1 MHTISA
7 TDSGP
12 GAFLARVRPTPRVL
26 GGVLCAAG
34 LVLLWLPS
42 LIVTALGAELLAAAF
57 WVWARATES
66 PREQVARWGWLR
78 RPAQALWL
86 AAGIELLLPEL
97 LGFGS
102 GRGSAVEL
110 LRWLQSGAVAWA
122 GLELL
127 AALPLA
133 RPYSDLP
140 GPLLAIRPWLPAIL
154 PAAGFVLLWRHQGEW
169 LSVTRIRDLTSLLLL
184 LTAMLAA
191 LRAFGRLQWLVGLR
205 WLLVSDSA
213 LAALLVARNALRPE
227 LTMLLWL
234 AACGGRTFMLASELR
249 SAAPRRGP
257 FISLLWRSAGWASS
271 SALSWAVLVALSR
284 EGPPATWLA
293 FAALP
298 PVVLTAWVIVSRL
311 EEAPERRL
319 LVRPGPPVTLG
330 HVAAALTALTGP
342 STLFTAWWLGFRAPW
357 PVAALALLPSALTG
371 IAASVVLRWRR
382 QHAGITAGA
391 PGVVVDPA
399 QSPERVAAGARLAA
413 LESVSERLRAA
424 ARTLF
429 RVITGFERRLVVW
442 ALRFVRTLVSPL
454 HDLHTG
460 DAQEYLLFLVGL
472 SVLALVMPLL
482 Q

>member
-1 MHTISA
+1 MHTIST
-7 TDSGP
+7 TD
-12 GAFLARVRPTPRVL
+12 AAQDVLTRARANPRVV
-26 GGVLCAAG
+26 GSVLCAAG
-34 LVLLWLPS
+34 LVLVWLPS

-66 PREQVARWGWLR
+66 PKEQVARWGWLR

-110 LRWLQSGAVAWA
+110 LRWLQAGAVAWA

-169 LSVTRIRDLTSLLLL
+169 LAVTRIRDLTSLLLL
-184 LTAMLAA
+184 LTAMLAT
-191 LRAFGRLQWLVGLR
+191 LRAFGRRQWLVSLR

-213 LAALLVARNALRPE
+213 LAALLVARGALRPE
-227 LTMLLWL
+227 FSMLLWL

-271 SALSWAVLVALSR
+271 TALAWAVLVALAR
-284 EGPPATWLA
+284 EGVPATWLA
-293 FAALP
+293 LAAVP
-298 PVVLTAWVIVSRL
+298 AVVLAAWVIVSRL
-311 EEAPERRL
+311 EEAPERRTM
-319 LVRPGPPVTLG
+319 VRPGPPVTLG
-330 HVAAALTALTGP
+330 HVAAVVTVLTGP
-342 STLFTAWWLGFRAPW
+342 STLITAWWFGFRAPW
-357 PVAALALLPSALTG
+357 PLAVAALLPSVLTG
-371 IAASVVLRWRR
+371 LAASVVLRWRR
-382 QHAGITAGA
+382 QHAGITAQA

-399 QSPERVAAGARLAA
+399 QSPERMAAGARLAA
-413 LESVSERLRAA
+413 LESVSEHLRAG
-424 ARTLF
+424 ARSLF
-429 RVITGFERRLVVW
+429 RVITGFERRAVGWV
-442 ALRFVRTLVSPL
+442 LRFGRTLVSPM

-460 DAQEYLLFLVGL
+460 DAQEYLLFLIGL
-472 SVLALVMPLL
+472 SLLALVMPLL

>member
-1 MHTISA
+1 MRTISTTEA
-7 TDSGP
+7 
-12 GAFLARVRPTPRVL
+12 AALERARPQPRVV
-26 GGVLCAAG
+26 GAVLCAAG

-42 LIVTALGAELLAAAF
+42 LLVAALGAELLAAAF

-66 PREQVARWGWLR
+66 PREQVARWSWLR

-86 AAGIELLLPEL
+86 AAAIEILMPEL
-97 LGFGS
+97 RGFPG

-110 LRWLQSGAVAWA
+110 LRWLQAGAVAWA

-154 PAAGFVLLWRHQGEW
+154 PAAGFVLLWRHPGEW
-169 LSVTRIRDLTSLLLL
+169 LSVTRVRDLTSLLLL
-184 LTAMLAA
+184 LTAVLAA

-213 LAALLVARNALRPE
+213 LAALLVARGVLRPE
-227 LTMLLWL
+227 LVMLLWL

-257 FISLLWRSAGWASS
+257 FIRLLWRSAGWASS
-271 SALSWAVLVALSR
+271 TALSWPLLVALAA
-284 EGPPATWLA
+284 EGPPAAWLA
-293 FAALP
+293 AVAVV
-298 PVVLTAWVIVSRL
+298 PVSITAWVIVSRL

-330 HVAAALTALTGP
+330 HVAAAITLLTGP
-342 STLFTAWWLGFRAPW
+342 SALATAWWLGFRPPW
-357 PVAALALLPSALTG
+357 PLAAAAALPSLITG
-371 IAASVVLRWRR
+371 AAAWVVLRWRR
-382 QHAGITAGA
+382 QQAGITAGS

-399 QSPERVAAGARLAA
+399 QSPERVAAGARLATLA
-413 LESVSERLRAA
+413 RVSERLRAG
-424 ARTLF
+424 ARGLF
-429 RVITGFERRLVVW
+429 RLITGFERRLVGWTVG
-442 ALRFVRTLVSPL
+442 LGRMLVSPL

-460 DAQEYLLFLVGL
+460 DAQEYLLFLIGL